1 MEEKEDSASVKANV
15 PSDSTAG
22 FNGDNIEIF
31 KGEEHPDNE
40 HGQIGTPYPVAVAL
54 PFTDFIKESAFCPC
68 A

>member
-15 PSDSTAG
+15 PSDFAAG

-40 HGQIGTPYPVAVAL
+40 HGQI
-54 PFTDFIKESAFCPC
+54 
-68 A
+68 